1 MTKYLMHKHYYILHC
16 VFNDHGKTKTQLIKV
31 PSIDIMYD
39 KFIVVDKQHN
49 HKVWINLDN
58 VVEVEDIIEDLI

>member
-1 MTKYLMHKHYYILHC
+1 MTMVKR
-16 VFNDHGKTKTQLIKV
+16 KTHLIKV

-58 VVEVEDIIEDLI
+58 VVEVEDVIEDLM